1 MYDQVWLVCH
11 VCKCEFAVD
20 LIRLEQQ
27 PQRACPNCGQL
38 FDIKGMGFLV
48 QGLEHLNQ
56 AATLVTF
63 RLKGEQRMTDT
74 ARLVRMMA
82 GMAGRHP
89 S

>member
-1 MYDQVWLVCH
+1 MYDQVWLVCPS
-11 VCKCEFAVD
+11 CKCEYAAD
-20 LIRLEQQ
+20 LIRLQNQ

-48 QGLEHLNQ
+48 QGLEQLAQ
-56 AATLVTF
+56 ASTLVTF
-63 RLKGEQRMTDT
+63 RLKGEQRLTDT
-74 ARLVRMMA
+74 ARLVRMVV